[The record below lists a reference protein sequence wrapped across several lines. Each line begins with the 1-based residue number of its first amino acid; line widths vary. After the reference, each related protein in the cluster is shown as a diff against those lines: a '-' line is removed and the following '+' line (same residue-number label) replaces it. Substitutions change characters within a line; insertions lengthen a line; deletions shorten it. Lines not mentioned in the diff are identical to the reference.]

1 MSHNESGKDCPM
13 ECGFMEP
20 ETCEKTI
27 VFRGVKL
34 CVPITRHTCPHCGI
48 TGSDVACTAAVQQ
61 EIADQFRGKTGLLT
75 SRQIQTLREAKN
87 MTQQD
92 LAEKLEVDAAAVRR
106 WEKANIQ
113 SRDMDQILR
122 RILK

>member
-1 MSHNESGKDCPM
+1 MSRDQNSKDCPM

-27 VFRGVKL
+27 VFRGIEL

-61 EIADQFRGKTGLLT
+61 EIADQYRRKTGLLT
-75 SRQIQTLREAKN
+75 GRQIQTLRETKK
-87 MTQQD
+87 MTRQA
-92 LAEKLEVDAAAVRR
+92 LAETLGVETAAVRR

-113 SRDMDQILR
+113 SPEVDHQLRSILE
-122 RILK
+122 

>member
-1 MSHNESGKDCPM
+1 MSREENSKDCPM
-13 ECGFMEP
+13 ACGFMEM

-27 VFRGVKL
+27 VFRGIEL

-61 EIADQFRGKTGLLT
+61 EIADQYRRKTGLLT
-75 SRQIQTLREAKN
+75 GSQIRALREAKN
-87 MTQQD
+87 MTRQA
-92 LAEKLEVDAAAVRR
+92 LAETLGVETAAVHR

-113 SRDMDQILR
+113 SPEMDQQLR
-122 RILK
+122 SVLE